1 MADSTLTDNFNLLSP
16 TGFKLGIDF
25 TKYAN
30 VEYFLTSFTI
40 PDLSL
45 GEVATSYR
53 GNIGYIPGERV
64 EYGTMSCR
72 FMIDESMKNYSEI
85 YNWIQNNVTKK
96 SITVSDM
103 ILTVLTSHNNLN
115 KQFQFLNA
123 FPTTLSGVEFSTQ
136 TQDVEYLQADVTFRY
151 DRFAIL

>member
-1 MADSTLTDNFNLLSP
+1 
-16 TGFKLGIDF
+16 
-25 TKYAN
+25 
-30 VEYFLTSFTI
+30 
-40 PDLSL
+40 
-45 GEVATSYR
+45 
-53 GNIGYIPGERV
+53 
-64 EYGTMSCR
+64 
-72 FMIDESMKNYSEI
+72 MIDESMKNYSEI

-103 ILTVLTSHNNLN
+103 ILTVLTSHNNIN